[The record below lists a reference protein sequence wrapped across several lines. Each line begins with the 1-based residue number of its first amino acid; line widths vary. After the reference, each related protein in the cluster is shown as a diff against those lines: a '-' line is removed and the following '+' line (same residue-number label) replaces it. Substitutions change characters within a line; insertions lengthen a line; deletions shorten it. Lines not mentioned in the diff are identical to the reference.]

1 MAMTRSPFAT
11 ILIFLIVSVG
21 GGLLIGLV
29 SIPDGWF
36 AALQKPS
43 FQPPNWLFGPVWTVL
58 YVLIGIAGARVF
70 MKAPQSTAFKVW
82 LAQMVLN
89 FMWSPS
95 FFSLHSLGLA
105 LGVILLLLIAIFT
118 FIKLAWPIDR
128 PSALLFL
135 PYAAWVAFATALNA
149 SLIAL
154 N

>member
-128 PSALLFL
+128 PSALLL
-135 PYAAWVAFATALNA
+135 QPCAAWMALAPALNA

>member
-89 FMWSPS
+89 FMWSLS
-95 FFSLHSLGLA
+95 FFSLHSLVLA
-105 LGVILLLLIAIFT
+105 LGVTVLLLIAIFT